1 MSPEKSFEIKVKKY
15 LQSFGKQI
23 WHFKVWGGGYQRSGI
38 PDLIACVNGIFVAIE
53 LKSDSGKASELQ
65 KYNIKLINK
74 SNGLGIILYPTG
86 FESFKK
92 IIEEVVN
99 CNAHT
104 PVLNALKSAPTN
116 TSCYILND

>member
-15 LQSFGKQI
+15 LQSFGNQI

-104 PVLNALKSAPTN
+104 LALNALKSAPIN
-116 TSCYILND
+116 TSCNILND